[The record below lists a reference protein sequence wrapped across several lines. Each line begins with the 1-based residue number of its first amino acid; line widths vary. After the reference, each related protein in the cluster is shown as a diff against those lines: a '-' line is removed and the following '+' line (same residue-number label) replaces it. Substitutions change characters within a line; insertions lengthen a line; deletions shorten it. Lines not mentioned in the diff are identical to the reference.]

1 MYRQKN
7 NVLAALAVVL
17 LSAVSVQTA
26 SAANTPCSGRKGGV
40 SHCEGELFICNDG
53 TTSKSKKVCS
63 ASDDAPAKSG
73 KKKQ

>member
-1 MYRQKN
+1 MFQLKN
-7 NVLAALAVVL
+7 KVLAAVFVGL
-17 LSAVSVQTA
+17 LSVVWVQTA